1 MLVLRQKLSDPVF
14 LLAVVAALGAFVVQS
29 GELGSSDTTHRL
41 QVAHSFW
48 TSEPPVFP
56 QEYPEFGLHGRGG
69 KLQSWYGMGQSL
81 LLLPAD
87 IIGTYIERLPIFA
100 RYNGNDPAVRNIVV
114 SYITNILVNVL
125 TALIALRFLRQL
137 GFSIKQS
144 VAGVLALLFCTTHL
158 HYTQN
163 MMENNYIMLLTL
175 AGFSL
180 QYEWLRTGNTRAL
193 LLGAAALGLNLLTR
207 LTTALDLMA
216 VGLFLLLALVLQG
229 SQRRELWDRALTY
242 FKVTFP
248 VYALFALIDRG
259 YQYSR
264 FGSFFNTYVSVFAQE
279 YHHLDPRSE
288 E

>member
-1 MLVLRQKLSDPVF
+1 MLVLRRKLNDPVF
-14 LLAVVAALGAFVVQS
+14 LLALVAALGAFVVQS

-144 VAGVLALLFCTTHL
+144 VAGVLALLCCTTHL

-175 AGFSL
+175 TGLTF
-180 QYEWLRTGNTRAL
+180 QYEWARSGERRAL
-193 LLGAAALGLNLLTR
+193 LIGSAALGLNLLTR
-207 LTTALDLMA
+207 LTTVLDLMA
-216 VGLFLLLALVLQG
+216 GGLLVVLLLWGQEG
-229 SQRRELWDRALTY
+229 HGRGLWKRLFTY
-242 FKVTFP
+242 AKTTLP
-248 VYALFALIDRG
+248 VYAGFLLIDRV
-259 YQYSR
+259 YQYHR
-264 FGSFFNTYVSVFAQE
+264 FGSFFNTYVSLFAQK
-279 YHHLDPRSE
+279 YKQLDP
-288 E
+288 

>member
-1 MLVLRQKLSDPVF
+1 MLVLRRRLNDPVF
-14 LLAVVAALGAFVVQS
+14 LLALVAALGAFVVQS

-163 MMENNYIMLLTL
+163 MMENNYICLLTL
-175 AGFSL
+175 TGFCF
-180 QYEWLRTGNTRAL
+180 QYEWLRCGSRRAL
-193 LLGAAALGLNLLTR
+193 LMGSGALGLNLLTR
-207 LTTALDLMA
+207 LTTGLDLIA
-216 VGLFLLLALVLQG
+216 VGGFLVLVLWFDREGWPADSHVRTGDRTQPVERRSTAVLLAYVKGALPIYLIF
-229 SQRRELWDRALTY
+229 LFFDRL
-242 FKVTFP
+242 
-248 VYALFALIDRG
+248 
-259 YQYSR
+259 YQ
-264 FGSFFNTYVSVFAQE
+264 F
-279 YHHLDPRSE
+279 
-288 E
+288 

>member
-1 MLVLRQKLSDPVF
+1 MLVLRRKLNDPVF
-14 LLAVVAALGAFVVQS
+14 LLALVAALGAFVVQS

-69 KLQSWYGMGQSL
+69 KLQSWYGMSQCL

-144 VAGVLALLFCTTHL
+144 VAGVLALLFCTTRL

-175 AGFSL
+175 AGFSFQL
-180 QYEWLRTGNTRAL
+180 EWLGTGSGRAL
-193 LLGAAALGLNLLTR
+193 VIGACALGLNLLTR
-207 LTTALDLMA
+207 LTTGLDLIA
-216 VGLFLLLALVLQG
+216 GGVLVLLVLWFGQMRG
-229 SQRRELWDRALTY
+229 RELW
-242 FKVTFP
+242 
-248 VYALFALIDRG
+248 
-259 YQYSR
+259 
-264 FGSFFNTYVSVFAQE
+264 
-279 YHHLDPRSE
+279 
-288 E
+288 